1 MTGDITDLSYKSKL
15 KVVRQSKKKKNPP
28 KQKKPLGMRDIKH
41 R

>member
-1 MTGDITDLSYKSKL
+1 MTGDITDLSYESKF
-15 KVVRQSKKKKNPP
+15 KVVRQSKKKNPP